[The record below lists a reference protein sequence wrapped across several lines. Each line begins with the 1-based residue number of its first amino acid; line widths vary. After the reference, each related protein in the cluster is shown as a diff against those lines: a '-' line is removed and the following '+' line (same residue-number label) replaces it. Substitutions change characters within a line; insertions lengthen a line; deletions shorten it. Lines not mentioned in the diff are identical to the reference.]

1 MEIIPP
7 TAPSTAAVARP
18 ISRLAIAPTA
28 TPPASVAFC
37 TCDGAKRPPIR
48 PEREKEA
55 MHDAESATTVLAMHT
70 LPYLGSLRYHG
81 GGVGWSA
88 GAGGLYYLVWGVWK
102 RGCCRGGA
110 GGWLCGGWAWAGGWG
125 G

>member
-37 TCDGAKRPPIR
+37 TCDGAKRPPMR

-70 LPYLGSLRYHG
+70 LPYLASLRQHG
-81 GGVGWSA
+81 VGCGVWGGVR
-88 GAGGLYYLVWGVWK
+88 VC
-102 RGCCRGGA
+102 CCRWVVFGVVVLVGD
-110 GGWLCGGWAWAGGWG
+110 
-125 G
+125 